1 MYKSKIKSKNFNVQ
15 SNLKRFLFIL
25 LFIST
30 FVIFPST
37 KQYVY
42 AAPSLD
48 VATKLENFSHLN
60 NRQIIP
66 EDPGYIYIVNSRSIY
81 RYDFINDTE
90 LEEIF
95 ESGYKGSQTSYFIN
109 KNMIYIQIQE
119 SAEATK
125 THIDGFDIKTKSLI
139 YQNDFPIENES
150 DRRQQFV
157 VDDNQNFYFK
167 EGNRTIKLY
176 DKNAVLKD
184 TMTDDTRSTNMELV
198 RVSANQNVLFHN
210 NGYIYIKDGTFIDGR
225 AYYDSYTDEYNVYS
239 SDTVYAVGRYGGV
252 YKYIYGEN
260 KVTVTDIFHSLKG
273 YGKLSDTTAFFYDNK
288 IFLEG
293 KDNKF
298 LVYDINSNKVTNI
311 LNFESDISTTINYV
325 SVVNGKLYLIYK
337 DYYGDQ
343 YRYEID
349 VSQIPK
355 IQNRLL
361 TEHITYSHTKEQ
373 IINKFNEAKPR
384 FDYSNS
390 VFLKEPST
398 VAPYY
403 EGELQ
408 EQVKTDTLNQ
418 INFYRWQVGLKDV
431 SLSTNEEMQNSQKG
445 ALLMKVNNNFSHFQ
459 SKPQDMDSEFYQK
472 AAQACYGNIAY
483 NSSLINSVPLYI
495 NDLNSNPPTVGHRL
509 SILSKNAN
517 TASMGYCS
525 PYSTIYMH
533 EDLQNTFGNNEDFY
547 AFPTPGYMLADEI
560 DKDAWWTISLA
571 DEFDCLDLS
580 KAKITITVNNKTYN
594 VSGRYEDS
602 LKVFYYSLPTE
613 LETVL
618 TGDSNKFLA
627 NIPITIEVIGIVDEQ
642 YNDVTIKYQTEFIY
656 AEDKLID
663 NVRICEG
670 SSVNSGFLTV
680 ISEGDTVEL
689 DDINDTCALFIDP
702 IPSDATDTRYTIEV
716 EDPTVLSVE
725 RNTTVDSWYRVFE
738 ITPLKEGVTNI
749 IIKRTSDGKVIRTQE
764 IQIGEPFLKGD
775 MDKNKKI
782 TPYDAFLINVM
793 YEEGRTPTAEEL
805 QIGDID
811 ENGKLTPYDAFLINV
826 AYENGTNLE

>member
-1 MYKSKIKSKNFNVQ
+1 MYKSKFKNFNVQ
-15 SNLKRFLFIL
+15 LKLKNFLFIL
-25 LFIST
+25 LVVSA
-30 FVIFPST
+30 FVIFPSIT
-37 KQYVY
+37 QYVY

-48 VATKLENFSHLN
+48 VATKLENFSYLN

-66 EDPGYIYIVNSRSIY
+66 EDPGYIYIVNSRRVY
-81 RYDFINDTE
+81 RYDYINDTE

-95 ESGYKGSQTSYFIN
+95 RSSYSGSQTSYFIN
-109 KNMIYIQIQE
+109 KNIIYIQIQE

-125 THIDGFDIKTKSLI
+125 THIDGFDIKTKSLV
-139 YQNDFPIENES
+139 YQNDFPIESES

-157 VDDNQNFYFK
+157 VDDNQIFYFK
-167 EGNRTIKLY
+167 EGNRTIKSY

-184 TMTDDTRSTNMELV
+184 TMTDDSRSTNMELV

-210 NGYIYIKDGTFIDGR
+210 NGYIYIKDGTFVDGE
-225 AYYDSYTDEYNVYS
+225 AYYDSCTDSHNLFS
-239 SDTVYAVGRYGGV
+239 SDTVYAVGQYGGV
-252 YKYIYGEN
+252 YKYTYSEN

-273 YGKLSDTTAFFYDNK
+273 YGKLSYATAFFYDNK

-298 LVYDINSNKVTNI
+298 LVYDINLNKVTNI
-311 LNFESDISTTINYV
+311 LNFEADISTTIQYV
-325 SVVNGKLYLIYK
+325 SVVNGKLYLIYQ
-337 DYYGDQ
+337 DYYGDL

-349 VSQIPK
+349 ISQIPK
-355 IQNRLL
+355 IENRLL
-361 TEHITYSHTKEQ
+361 TDHVTYSYTKEQ
-373 IINKFNEAKPR
+373 IINKFNEAKPK
-384 FDYSNS
+384 FDYNNS
-390 VFLKEPST
+390 VFLKEPSIVT
-398 VAPYY
+398 PYY

-408 EQVKTDTLNQ
+408 EQIKIDTLNQ
-418 INFYRWQVGLKDV
+418 INFYRWQVGLKDIT
-431 SLSTNEEMQNSQKG
+431 LSTDEEMQNSQKG

-483 NSSLINSVPLYI
+483 NSSLTNSVPLYI
-495 NDLNSNPPTVGHRL
+495 NDSNSNPPTVGHRL

-533 EDLQNTFGNNEDFY
+533 EDSENTFGNDEDFY

-560 DKDAWWTISLA
+560 DKDAMWTISLA

-580 KAKITITVNNKTYN
+580 KAGITITVNNKTYN
-594 VSGRYEDS
+594 VSGKYEDA
-602 LKVFYYSLPTE
+602 LKVFYYSLPAE
-613 LETVL
+613 VESIL
-618 TGDSNKFLA
+618 TGDSNKFIA
-627 NIPITIEVIGIVDEQ
+627 NIPITIEVKGIVDEQ
-642 YNDVTIKYQTEFIY
+642 YNDVTIRYQTEFIY
-656 AEDKLID
+656 AEDKLIE
-663 NVRICEG
+663 NVRIAEG
-670 SSVNSGFLTV
+670 SSVNSSFLTV

-738 ITPLKEGVTNI
+738 IMPLKEGVTNI

-805 QIGDID
+805 RIGDID
-811 ENGKLTPYDAFLINV
+811 GNGKLTPYDAFLINV

>member
-1 MYKSKIKSKNFNVQ
+1 MYKSKMSDKKHNTQ

-30 FVIFPST
+30 FVIFPSI

-95 ESGYKGSQTSYFIN
+95 ESNYKGSQTSYFIN

-167 EGNRTIKLY
+167 EGNRTIKSY

-252 YKYIYGEN
+252 YKYTYGEN

-361 TEHITYSHTKEQ
+361 TEHITYSYTKEQ

-398 VAPYY
+398 VTPYY

-472 AAQACYGNIAY
+472 ASQACYGNIAY
-483 NSSLINSVPLYI
+483 NSSLISSVPLYI
-495 NDLNSNPPTVGHRL
+495 NDSNSNSPTVGHRL

-775 MDKNKKI
+775 MDKNKKL

-805 QIGDID
+805 RIGDID
-811 ENGKLTPYDAFLINV
+811 GNGKLTPYDAFLINV
-826 AYENGTNLE
+826 AYENGTDLE